1 MSAAKVSHKGA
12 GTPMSGS
19 FTRMTQAN
27 ADDTSVPSVQV
38 VTVAQHGGEVKSC
51 DSDDDGAL
59 ISSLSPHSQPPLES
73 IHSLTSDITFA
84 EFQCFDSE
92 ESNEPVESHA
102 QATLSHAFVP
112 SPPRHTKSRSPDEE
126 DDQIQIFRVLS
137 LEKQSCDS
145 FRHSG
150 CGEGQGHHK
159 RSNGCVATEL
169 LPKKNS
175 STTES
180 SSKSLR
186 NATTAGTQSPP
197 ARQLVSHNGEE
208 FEELPLLPS
217 SNSFHTSSG
226 GGRLLPHQPQ
236 RLLVPA
242 KSRLL
247 TGEHSDQH
255 SGTVAMATSPETGGL
270 QGSPNNS
277 MRRATAKP
285 ITTPAR
291 DAQRHLPAMMK
302 PGPPSSV
309 VSSNPIKAT
318 MFTPSPIHSTSG
330 KALNPLNS
338 SLSSRGSSTSSRHQP
353 TSPATSLSI
362 QRPLPTTTSSSN
374 MIFVPSNSHCDHSRS
389 TSCSGR
395 HGNPAT
401 LTSHGKPQR
410 YSPHASS
417 TWEGPKCDA
426 FVDEWMALS
435 QKTSTSAPHPPTSS
449 SSTHLL
455 RGNSAQ
461 AMATAHGNAQLAAHQ
476 SKSKSDS
483 EKLLVQHQVNL
494 DKLRGKS
501 SHRLESAKK

>member
-1 MSAAKVSHKGA
+1 MSAAKVSHKGV

-19 FTRMTQAN
+19 VTRLAQAN

-84 EFQCFDSE
+84 EFQCFGSE
-92 ESNEPVESHA
+92 ESNESVEGHA

-137 LEKQSCDS
+137 LGKQSCDS

-150 CGEGQGHHK
+150 CGGGQGCHE

-169 LPKKNS
+169 LPKKFS
-175 STTES
+175 STTKS

-217 SNSFHTSSG
+217 GNCFHTSSG
-226 GGRLLPHQPQ
+226 GERLLPHQPQ

-242 KSRLL
+242 KSKLL
-247 TGEHSDQH
+247 TGEHSDRH
-255 SGTVAMATSPETGGL
+255 SGKVAMATSPETGGL
-270 QGSPNNS
+270 LGSPNNS

-285 ITTPAR
+285 STSPAR
-291 DAQRHLPAMMK
+291 DAQRHLPAMMM

-309 VSSNPIKAT
+309 VSSTPIKAT
-318 MFTPSPIHSTSG
+318 MFTPSPVHSTSG
-330 KALNPLNS
+330 KAMNPFNS

-362 QRPLPTTTSSSN
+362 QRPLPTTTSTSN
-374 MIFVPSNSHCDHSRS
+374 MIFVPSNSHCDHSSS
-389 TSCSGR
+389 TPCSRR

-401 LTSHGKPQR
+401 LTSHGNPQR

-417 TWEGPKCDA
+417 TEERPKYDA

-435 QKTSTSAPHPPTSS
+435 QKTSAPHPPTSS

-455 RGNSAQ
+455 RGHSAQ
-461 AMATAHGNAQLAAHQ
+461 AMATARGNAQLAAHQ

-501 SHRLESAKK
+501 SHRLASATK